1 MRHST
6 YVSQAGGWGGGHWGG
21 GESREGKG
29 WGRRGWAGLGWGGL
43 GWRGCAGLLHD
54 KRHFLATYAEI
65 VSSRRKNLAGRQS
78 VAKGS

>member
-1 MRHST
+1 MRHNT
-6 YVSQAGGWGGGHWGG
+6 YVSQAGGWGGGHWRGG
-21 GESREGKG
+21 GSRGKARAG
-29 WGRRGWAGLGWGGL
+29 AGGAGLGWGGL

>member
-1 MRHST
+1 MGGGALEGGG
-6 YVSQAGGWGGGHWGG
+6 VEGGQGAGAGGRGGG
-21 GESREGKG
+21 
-29 WGRRGWAGLGWGGL
+29 GR

-65 VSSRRKNLAGRQS
+65 VSSRQKNPAGRQS